1 MTRWIVAVGVLT
13 SIVACVSGAVAGS
26 FGVGIVL
33 GEPTGFTFKQWMQQN
48 RALDAAA
55 AWSFADETA
64 LHVHVDYL
72 YHVPGPPE
80 IEVPGL
86 LFHIGVGGRIKLI
99 EDDNDK
105 DDESDNRLGVRV
117 PLGVDYLF
125 ARSHVEL
132 FFEVAPVMD
141 LAPSTELTVNAGI
154 GIRYYLG
161 ARPARRR
168 I

>member
-1 MTRWIVAVGVLT
+1 MTRWMVVVAVLI

-26 FGVGIVL
+26 FGAGIMI
-33 GEPTGFTFKQWMQQN
+33 GEPTGLTFKQWMQHN
-48 RALDAAA
+48 RALDLAA
-55 AWSFADETA
+55 AWSFANEAA
-64 LHVHVDYL
+64 LHVHMDYL

-86 LFHIGVGGRIKLI
+86 LFHIGVGGRIKLV

-105 DDESDNRLGVRV
+105 DNEAENRLGVRV

-132 FFEVAPVMD
+132 FLEVAPLVD
-141 LAPSTELTVNAGI
+141 LAPDTDFTVNGGM
-154 GIRYYLG
+154 GIRYYFG

-168 I
+168 